1 MTEEEDKNP
10 RINYLLLL
18 LLCFL
23 APLVVLLISHF
34 QVNSY
39 SNAVLSNSES
49 QTMIKA
55 FPIVFFFLFLNFRYF
70 SKFLQCCVGFC
81 HKNDIDEPVCREGM
95 ETQMKNGFV
104 DPVGEGE
111 NGRNGESSINIYT
124 VSAGEKLL
132 CSTESPVWCSV
143 MT

>member
-55 FPIVFFFLFLNFRYF
+55 FPIVFFFPIF
-70 SKFLQCCVGFC
+70 KLQIF
-81 HKNDIDEPVCREGM
+81 
-95 ETQMKNGFV
+95 F
-104 DPVGEGE
+104 
-111 NGRNGESSINIYT
+111 
-124 VSAGEKLL
+124 
-132 CSTESPVWCSV
+132 
-143 MT
+143 